1 MCLPKPPSW
10 IILSTDEELD
20 QLLRDVMDNPD
31 DETQDPDEDRPSD
44 DGAYGKPDGARARP
58 PG

>member
-1 MCLPKPPSW
+1 MALMCLPKPPSW

-44 DGAYGKPDGARARP
+44 DGAV
-58 PG
+58 